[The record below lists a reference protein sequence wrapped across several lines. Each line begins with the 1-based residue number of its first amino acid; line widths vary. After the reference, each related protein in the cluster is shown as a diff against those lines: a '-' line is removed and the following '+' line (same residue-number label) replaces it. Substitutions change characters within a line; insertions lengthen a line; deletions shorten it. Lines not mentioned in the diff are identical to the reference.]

1 MQANVSRSWARI
13 RTLSSGEQSLVGG
26 TNSALLPAPAKQ
38 TLTGAGVFLRGA
50 PFSTELGSS
59 VSVFLLQA
67 NVGRSWARGRML
79 SSDERILIG
88 GQHANITPT
97 PAKQPLAGAGAFL
110 RGAPLSTELRSS
122 VFVFLLQANVSR
134 SWARMR
140 TMSSGERPLTG
151 GTDISLAPAPA
162 KAALVVAARPRTTQ
176 SQFCDYLMPT
186 ARNFGILCLR
196 KQS

>member
-67 NVGRSWARGRML
+67 NVGRSWARGRTL
-79 SSDERILIG
+79 SSDERRLAG
-88 GQHANITPT
+88 GTYPHLASA
-97 PAKQPLAGAGAFL
+97 PAKQTLIGAGAVL
-110 RGAPLSTELRSS
+110 RRAPFSTELRSS

-134 SWARMR
+134 SYALTRSL
-140 TMSSGERPLTG
+140 SSVEQELAG
-151 GTDISLAPAPA
+151 GTDFALSPAPA
-162 KAALVVAARPRTTQ
+162 KQTLTGTGA
-176 SQFCDYLMPT
+176 F
-186 ARNFGILCLR
+186 LR
-196 KQS
+196 